1 MPKSKL
7 LEKPRQSDSAD
18 DLDEPCST
26 VEAIRAKADALF
38 RTALECCRQHERF
51 ARVVR
56 LSAVSSEQ
64 RAASDLCDRCNEM
77 LGACVAAY
85 EKCTAREHPD
95 GDHEAWWHKANALW
109 HASREYLRRHDGCDG
124 SSRRLDK
131 HTAAKL
137 GELHMEYELEASALL
152 ALQQATEAYRKVRPE
167 AW

>member
-7 LEKPRQSDSAD
+7 LAEPRRAVDAD
-18 DLDEPCST
+18 ELDDPCST

-56 LSAVSSEQ
+56 LSAVAAEQ
-64 RAASDLCDRCNEM
+64 RAASSLCDLCDET
-77 LGACVAAY
+77 LAQAVTAY

-95 GDHEAWWHKANALW
+95 GPDGAWWHKSNTLW
-109 HASREYLRRHDGCDG
+109 HASREYLRRHAGCDRL
-124 SSRRLDK
+124 SRRLSD
-131 HTAAKL
+131 HSSAKL
-137 GELHMEYELEASALL
+137 GELQMEYELEASALL

>member
-7 LEKPRQSDSAD
+7 LDTPRAAAAAD

-26 VEAIRAKADALF
+26 VEAIRATADALF

-56 LSAVSSEQ
+56 LSAVSTEQ
-64 RAASDLCDRCNEM
+64 RAASALCEQCDEM
-77 LGACVAAY
+77 LAACVTAY
-85 EKCTAREHPD
+85 EQCTARVHPD
-95 GDHEAWWHKANALW
+95 GDHEAWWHKSNSLW
-109 HASREYLRRHDGCDG
+109 HASREYLRRHAGCDRL
-124 SSRRLDK
+124 SRSLAK
-131 HTAAKL
+131 PTSAKL